1 MCYALYRGWFTWLEE
16 VELRLYA
23 IKYERLLTFCYIC
36 GLIGHTKQSCSKKDE
51 LLETNNLSF
60 QYGSWPRAQIG
71 GPNQNRG
78 FWRNGIE
85 ILDKSS
91 PSSEANN
98 KSKTRTRE
106 EDEIWTKKEKQ
117 GLEMKAQNKTRNWKN
132 GCLSQLVKDGVV

>member
-1 MCYALYRGWFTWLEE
+1 MGIPAFPTDKKFSINVGKAIGEVVAIDWRERNGGWM
-16 VELRLYA
+16 ELIRLRVK
-23 IKYERLLTFCYIC
+23 INVLCPLQRVVHLV
-36 GLIGHTKQSCSKKDE
+36 GRDE

-60 QYGSWPRAQIG
+60 QYESWPRAQIG

-106 EDEIWTKKEKQ
+106 EDEIWTQKGKSRVGDE
-117 GLEMKAQNKTRNWKN
+117 GSE
-132 GCLSQLVKDGVV
+132 